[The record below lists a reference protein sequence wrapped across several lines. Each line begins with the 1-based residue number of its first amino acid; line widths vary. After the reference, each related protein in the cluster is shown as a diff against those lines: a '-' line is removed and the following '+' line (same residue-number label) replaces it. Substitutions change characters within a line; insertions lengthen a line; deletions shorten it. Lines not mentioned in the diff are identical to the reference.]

1 MTFAARMAGAIA
13 LSLLITLSV
22 IIPSAMAQ
30 SAAAPVRLGVLNDQ
44 SGVYADVTGQ
54 GSVIA
59 AQMAVEDFGGKVLG
73 RPIEVIFADHQN
85 KPDVAAAIATRWF
98 DTEGVSAIIDLPASS
113 ATLAVQE
120 VARQKKHVL
129 LVSGGG
135 TSDFTGKACS
145 PYGVQWT
152 YDTYSLAHGAGTA
165 AVKEGA
171 KTWFTLTV
179 DYAFGAALER
189 DLVQAV
195 SEAGGKV
202 VGGVKHPLGTTDY
215 SSFLLQ
221 AQASKSDTIALLN
234 AGGDTINS
242 IKQASEFGITKAG
255 QSLVGLLVFD
265 QDIHS
270 MGLEAAQGMLITT
283 GFYWDRDDAS
293 RAWSK
298 RFFER
303 HKQMPNMAHAGVYS
317 AVSHYLK
324 AMAAAGSDDADK
336 VLAQMRKMPVNDF
349 FATNG
354 VLREDGRMVHDMY
367 LARVKKPSES
377 KGEWDLY
384 TILRTIPGNQAF
396 RPVKDGG
403 CPLVK

>member
-1 MTFAARMAGAIA
+1 MTFAARMASAVL
-13 LSLLITLSV
+13 LSLSLAA
-22 IIPSAMAQ
+22 PAMAQ
-30 SAAAPVRLGVLNDQ
+30 STSPVRLGVLNDQ

-59 AQMAVEDFGGKVLG
+59 ARMAVEDFGGKVIG

-98 DTEGVSAIIDLPASS
+98 DTEGVDAIIDIPASS
-113 ATLAVQE
+113 AALAVQE
-120 VARQKKHVL
+120 VARQKKRVL

-171 KTWFTLTV
+171 RTWFTLTV

-189 DLVQAV
+189 DLTAAV
-195 SEAGGKV
+195 AEAGGQV

-221 AQASKSDTIALLN
+221 AQASKANTIALLN
-234 AGGDTINS
+234 AGGDTINT
-242 IKQASEFGITKAG
+242 IKQAAEFGIVNGG

-265 QDIHS
+265 QDIHAL
-270 MGLEAAQGMLITT
+270 GLQAAQGMLITT

-298 RFFER
+298 RFFEQR
-303 HKQMPNMAHAGVYS
+303 RQMPNMVHAGVYS
-317 AVSHYLK
+317 AVTHYLK
-324 AMAAAGSDDADK
+324 AMQAVGSDDPDK
-336 VLAQMRKMPVNDF
+336 VLAQMRKTPVNDV
-349 FATNG
+349 FAANG

-367 LARVKKPSES
+367 L
-377 KGEWDLY
+377 
-384 TILRTIPGNQAF
+384 
-396 RPVKDGG
+396 
-403 CPLVK
+403 